1 MVGGHFLRIVFV
13 DMIPNIA
20 NLLEKTFRSILRF
33 IAYFFKKTHCI
44 FLKNGKYNNVLIEEN
59 YRPNLLNFIL
69 EIIIKE

>member
-20 NLLEKTFRSILRF
+20 NLLEKTSILRF
-33 IAYFFKKTHCI
+33 NAYFFKKTHFI
-44 FLKNGKYNNVLIEEN
+44 FLKNCKYNNVLIEEN